1 MIDVAANWERV
12 RSQVAAAAT
21 RAGRDPRAVRIIA
34 VSKTKPMALVEQA
47 LAAGVTDLGENYVQE
62 AVGKIPTLRQRATWH
77 MIGHLQRNKAARAL
91 ELFDVLHTLD
101 SVALADTLA
110 RHGERR
116 GQAVRVLLEV
126 NVWGEAA
133 KHGVAPHAVT
143 DLLAA
148 LAVYQGLHIDGLM
161 TIPPPTAAAESARP
175 YFKTLRELRDRL
187 RSQAPPNAPLRELS
201 MGMSDD
207 FTVAI
212 EEGATMVR
220 IGRAIFG
227 ARTWGE
233 TAD

>member
-12 RSQVAAAAT
+12 RRQVAAAAT

-34 VSKTKPMALVEQA
+34 VSKTKPVALVEQA

-62 AVGKIPTLRQRATWH
+62 AAEKIPGLRHRATWH

-101 SVALADTLA
+101 SVALAETLA
-110 RHGERR
+110 RHAAGRT
-116 GQAVRVLLEV
+116 QPVRVLIEV
-126 NVWGEAA
+126 NIGGEVS
-133 KHGVAPHAVT
+133 KHGVAAAEVA

-148 LAVYQGLHIDGLM
+148 LASYGGLAIDGLM
-161 TIPPPTAAAESARP
+161 TIPPPAAAAESARP
-175 YFKTLRELRDRL
+175 HFRALRELRDRL
-187 RSQAPPNAPLRELS
+187 RGQAPPNAPLRELS

-227 ARTWGE
+227 ERG
-233 TAD
+233 